1 MTGLAYHE
9 SNSCFKKTPRN
20 YLDSGS
26 NNNHNHNHTSF
37 LTQLEN
43 SDKLGNNNFED
54 LNNINSQGEGHARLK
69 HANSNSEK
77 KVKFIPSD
85 DEECEH
91 LKEEDEVFTDMENF
105 GSSNLNSN
113 LPNLPNLQNLPNSRN
128 LLNKE
133 SKILFN

>member
-20 YLDSGS
+20 YLDAGS

-54 LNNINSQGEGHARLK
+54 LNNINSQGLGHARLK
-69 HANSNSEK
+69 NTNSNSEK
-77 KVKFIPSD
+77 GKFISS
-85 DEECEH
+85 DEEESED
-91 LKEEDEVFTDMENF
+91 LKEEEDEVFTDMENF

-113 LPNLPNLQNLPNSRN
+113 LPNSPN